1 MKFRF
6 FIMGLGVLFLCIFIF
21 LSIFFKE
28 EQTKDELMKKELSV
42 ARVEPEM
49 PKEVLEP
56 EIPKEILMHIAEKS
70 FQEEIKLNYIKGEL
84 TEEKSQELEKDL
96 EKIPFDKADFLDEI
110 YKGIL
115 EKKINDYVNLR

>member
-21 LSIFFKE
+21 LSIFFNKE

-49 PKEVLEP
+49 PKE
-56 EIPKEILMHIAEKS
+56 IFFK
-70 FQEEIKLNYIKGEL
+70 EEIELNYKLNYIKGEL
-84 TEEKSQELEKDL
+84 TKEKRQELEIDL
-96 EKIPFDKADFLDEI
+96 EKIPFDEQSDFLDEI

-115 EKKINDYVNLR
+115 EKKINDYINLR